1 MNEFLDIAPEVA
13 TALAEGRAAVALE
26 STIIA
31 HGMPYPRNLE
41 VARAV
46 EGIVRAGGAVPATI
60 AVIGGRLK
68 VGLSAADLELLAE
81 NDGVAKAST
90 RDLAYLVA
98 TRAHGAT
105 TVAATMRIAALAGI
119 RVFATGGIGG
129 VHRGAGA
136 SFDISADLTELART
150 DVAVIS
156 AGVKSILDIAATL
169 EQLETLSVP
178 VVVYRADEFPAFY
191 SRQSGHKAPLRL
203 DSAADIARM
212 MRAKW
217 SLGIAGGIS
226 IANPIPPANEIPA
239 ATIERAINEAL
250 RAMAERKIAGKEAT
264 PFMLAKVNEIT
275 GGDSLKANV
284 ALVEN
289 NARLAAEIAAAYALA
304 MVPAR

>member
-1 MNEFLDIAPEVA
+1 VQVRVVEFGKQAVGQQRVLDGLFHVA
-13 TALAEGRAAVALE
+13 ERVEGAAAVDPEQA
-26 STIIA
+26 
-31 HGMPYPRNLE
+31 
-41 VARAV
+41 AV
-46 EGIVRAGGAVPATI
+46 
-60 AVIGGRLK
+60 
-68 VGLSAADLELLAE
+68 
-81 NDGVAKAST
+81 
-90 RDLAYLVA
+90 
-98 TRAHGAT
+98 
-105 TVAATMRIAALAGI
+105 
-119 RVFATGGIGG
+119 
-129 VHRGAGA
+129 
-136 SFDISADLTELART
+136 
-150 DVAVIS
+150 
-156 AGVKSILDIAATL
+156 
-169 EQLETLSVP
+169 
-178 VVVYRADEFPAFY
+178 
-191 SRQSGHKAPLRL
+191 
-203 DSAADIARM
+203 ARM